1 MVKLAKSKSRCQST
15 FQRHLIWAAMEKVGK
30 KELDSDQLEEG
41 TSHTVSMHIEGT
53 IDEQPFSEIIESLV
67 TIGYQQQKTS
77 SVNPQ
82 VAELVAWILSKLNR
96 ATRNRILSDLPKE
109 FEEQDAMPKSSKVL
123 VDEVNHMLLQ
133 LRQTKTVTARGPI
146 RCEYVLLGKTC
157 GICASGNCQ
166 CSQSSANA
174 D

>member
-1 MVKLAKSKSRCQST
+1 
-15 FQRHLIWAAMEKVGK
+15 MEKIGK

-53 IDEQPFSEIIESLV
+53 IDEQPFTEIIESLV
-67 TIGYQQQKTS
+67 TIGYQQEKTS

-82 VAELVAWILSKLNR
+82 VAKLIAWILSKLNR
-96 ATRNRILSDLPKE
+96 ATRNRILSDLPQE
-109 FEEQDAMPKSSKVL
+109 FEERGMPASTRAL

-146 RCEYVLLGKTC
+146 RCEYVRIGGEESCRGRACSKC
-157 GICASGNCQ
+157 NCVK
-166 CSQSSANA
+166 S
-174 D
+174 

>member
-1 MVKLAKSKSRCQST
+1 MVKLTNPKPRCQPSLLR
-15 FQRHLIWAAMEKVGK
+15 QLIWAAMEKVGK
-30 KELDSDQLEEG
+30 KELDSDQLEQG

-53 IDEQPFSEIIESLV
+53 VDEQPFTEIIESLV
-67 TIGYQQQKTS
+67 TIGHEQQKTS

-82 VAELVAWILSKLNR
+82 VAELIAWILSKLNR
-96 ATRNRILSDLPKE
+96 ATRNRILSNLPKE
-109 FEEQDAMPKSSKVL
+109 FEERGMPESSQVL

-146 RCEYVLLGKTC
+146 RCEYVLLGNAC
-157 GICASGNCQ
+157 DRPECAAGCR
-166 CSQSSANA
+166 CSKSLPIA